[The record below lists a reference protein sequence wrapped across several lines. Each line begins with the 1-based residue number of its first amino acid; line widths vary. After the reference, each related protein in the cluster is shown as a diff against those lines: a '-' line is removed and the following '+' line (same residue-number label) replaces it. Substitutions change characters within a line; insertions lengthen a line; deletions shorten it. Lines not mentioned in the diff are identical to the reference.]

1 MFHIWFTK
9 IFLVFR
15 GKYLSWLTL
24 LSASHCFAKLGCTP
38 QDCLMKSIFWFGML
52 FLAGCTAPRLMSFP
66 YDPSGRGLN
75 STAAEM
81 TPAIAGRY
89 IVFTSDRQGR
99 QDIYLYD
106 TVNRGLLDLPGLNAL
121 DMSEANPAIS
131 ENGRYIVFE
140 GTRDGRSGIYL
151 YDRDVRQLRNLT
163 EAIKAQVR
171 LPTISADGNVIA
183 FEASSSGKWAIVL
196 VNRFGQPINR

>member
-1 MFHIWFTK
+1 
-9 IFLVFR
+9 
-15 GKYLSWLTL
+15 
-24 LSASHCFAKLGCTP
+24 
-38 QDCLMKSIFWFGML
+38 MKRFQAGLIL
-52 FLAGCTAPRLMSFP
+52 FLGVVLGGCATPRVVNFP
-66 YDPSGRGLN
+66 FDPSGRGLN
-75 STAAEM
+75 STAGEM

-106 TVNRGLLDLPGLNAL
+106 TVNRGLIDLPGLNAL
-121 DMSEANPAIS
+121 DMSEANPAVS

-151 YDRDVRQLRNLT
+151 YDRDLRQSRNLT

-171 LPTISADGNVIA
+171 RPTISANGTAIA
-183 FEASSSGKWAIVL
+183 FETSSNGKWSIAL
-196 VNRFGQPINR
+196 VNRFGQPINAAPPSIQTQPTQ